1 MATIDI
7 ALPDE
12 LMAALTPPV
21 CASMQLPSIAPPPS
35 LTLPMGGLSLQGIAD
50 FSVGLPTLP
59 KMDFS
64 LIAQLAPMMASMECL
79 LKILGFFAK
88 LVGSTPLNLI
98 PNFIS
103 GLGDLSDCV
112 KIVDPAPMACFVK
125 QLLALIAGLLLAAV
139 DTLESVLALLSG
151 LQIQLSAAEAAG
163 NTDLMAALTCAQENA
178 AIAAEGTMQSL
189 QPIAALLTLA
199 GPFISLSGHSVSV
212 TIPAGVP
219 ASDLAGMQ
227 ALLQTLNTVAQTMQD
242 ISDAIPC

>member
-21 CASMQLPSIAPPPS
+21 CANMQLPSVGPPPS
-35 LTLPMGGLSLQGIAD
+35 LTLPMAGLSLQGIAD
-50 FSVGLPTLP
+50 FSIGLPTLP
-59 KMDFS
+59 SMDFS

-79 LKILGFFAK
+79 LKILGFFGK

-103 GLGDLSDCV
+103 GLEDLADCV
-112 KIVDPAPMACFVK
+112 AIVNPAPMACFVK
-125 QLLALIAGLLLAAV
+125 QVLGLIAGLLLAAV
-139 DTLESVLALLSG
+139 DALESVLALLSG
-151 LQIQLSAAEAAG
+151 LQIQISAAEAAG
-163 NTDLMAALTCAQENA
+163 NDDLMAALTCAQENA
-178 AIAAEGTMQSL
+178 GIAAQATMQSL
-189 QPIAALLTLA
+189 QPISVLLTLA

-227 ALLQTLNTVAQTMQD
+227 SLLETLGTVAQTMQD
-242 ISDAIPC
+242 IADAIPC